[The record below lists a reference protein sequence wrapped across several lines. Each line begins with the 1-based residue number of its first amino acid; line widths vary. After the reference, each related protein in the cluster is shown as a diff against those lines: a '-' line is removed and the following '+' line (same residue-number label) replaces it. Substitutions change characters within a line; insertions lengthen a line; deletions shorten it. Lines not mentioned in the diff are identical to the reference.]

1 MKNKLAPSILSADFA
16 RLGDDVKTVVDA
28 GADYI
33 HVDVMDGMYVP
44 NISLGA
50 PVLKSLRKSTDAY
63 LDVHLMIVD
72 PIRYIDSFAQAGA
85 DMITFHQEAGKD
97 IPLIIETIRSHG
109 KDAGISINP
118 NTPVDVLTPY
128 LSLVDMVLIMSV
140 EPGFGGQSFMENSLD
155 KVRKLVELRE
165 SKGLSFDIQIDGGLS
180 FDNIEMIAEAGVNV
194 FVLGSSIFG
203 QEDVYQTAKDYKELL
218 NDLENRE

>member
-1 MKNKLAPSILSADFA
+1 MNKLAPSILSADFA
-16 RLGDDVKTVVDA
+16 RLGEEIKTVVDA

-50 PVLKSLRKSTDAY
+50 PVIKSVRKATDAY

-72 PIRYIDSFAQAGA
+72 PIRYIDDFAKAGSN
-85 DMITFHQEAGKD
+85 MITFHQEAGKD
-97 IPLIIETIRSHG
+97 IPMIIEAIREHG
-109 KDAGISINP
+109 IDVGISINP
-118 NTPVDVLTPY
+118 NTPVDVLSPY
-128 LSLVDMVLIMSV
+128 LGLVDMVLIMSV

-155 KVRKLVELRE
+155 KVRRLVELRAAKE
-165 SKGLSFDIQIDGGLS
+165 LSFDIQIDGGLS
-180 FDNIEMIAEAGVNV
+180 FDNIEKIAEAGVNV

-203 QEDVYQTAKDYKELL
+203 QEDVYETAKAYKKVLTDMDKSE
-218 NDLENRE
+218 